1 MSSDVARYRIL
12 KDGSE
17 VTQNDKLKIKKK
29 GPKVTLKI
37 SNVNEQVTK
46 SFISQNKWS
55 FFSCSVKLKMRDSIS
70 LWSMGEPAAESW

>member
-17 VTQNDKLKIKKK
+17 VTQNDKLKIKKE
-29 GPKVTLKI
+29 GLKVTLKI

-46 SFISQNKWS
+46 SFISQNK
-55 FFSCSVKLKMRDSIS
+55 
-70 LWSMGEPAAESW
+70 